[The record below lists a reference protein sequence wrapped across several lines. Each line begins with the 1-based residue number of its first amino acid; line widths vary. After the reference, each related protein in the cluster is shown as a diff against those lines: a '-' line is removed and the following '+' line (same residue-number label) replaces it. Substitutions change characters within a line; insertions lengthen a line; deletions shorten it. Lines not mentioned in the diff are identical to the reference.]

1 MPQRTHRPRMTAA
14 VLLVISYALIVIS
27 VTSIGLIVEHNSTQT
42 QERVCEAL
50 RLDIITSASLA
61 VYIRSVSEG
70 VPVKDL
76 APTADGQRLVN
87 DLNARYGEVC
97 NGAAITQ

>member
-1 MPQRTHRPRMTAA
+1 MPQRTHRLRMTAA

-27 VTSIGLIVEHNSTQT
+27 VTSIGLSEHNSTQT
-42 QERVCEAL
+42 QERVCAAL

-76 APTADGQRLVN
+76 AQTADGQRLIN